1 MSEIHD
7 LRSYLQVL
15 ESAGQLVRIGRPVS
29 LDHEL
34 ADVAAA
40 LERQSGPAP
49 LFEHTTAADRG
60 GGPIAAWPVFSSAV
74 ANQTRAALALDCA
87 KGAVVEVMGRALSP
101 ANAIQPVR
109 VDERGLESQCA
120 DRRRGGHS
128 HAADPDPR
136 GRRRRAVHHRRRDG
150 QQGPGLGPR
159 QPVVQPDAGQ
169 GAAGVRL
176 QPQRVAAHDAVPQGA
191 GGAGQAAAGGHRHR
205 TGSGDHHRGRRAL
218 RRRRAVHRG
227 RDPRR
232 RGSRCAGVSPWT
244 STSPPRP
251 RS

>member
-15 ESAGQLVRIGRPVS
+15 ESAGQLVRIVRPVS

-40 LERQSGPAP
+40 LERASGPAP
-49 LFEHTTAADRG
+49 LFENADAADRG

-74 ANQTRAALALDCA
+74 ANQTRAALALGCE
-87 KGAVVEVMGRALSP
+87 KGQVVEVMGRALAP

-109 VDERGLESQCA
+109 VDDAAWKANVRTGDAVDIRTLPIPI
-120 DRRRGGHS
+120 
-128 HAADPDPR
+128 HAAGDGGPFITGGVTVSKDPVSGR
-136 GRRRRAVHHRRRDG
+136 GNLSYNRMQVK
-150 QQGPGLGPR
+150 GPR
-159 QPVVQPDAGQ
+159 EFGFNLNEWRHTMQFLKGQ
-169 GAAGVRL
+169 EALDKPLQVAIAIGLDPAITIAAGARYDGDEL
-176 QPQRVAAHDAVPQGA
+176 CIAGA
-191 GGAGQAAAGGHRHR
+191 I
-205 TGSGDHHRGRRAL
+205 RA
-218 RRRRAVHRG
+218 
-227 RDPRR
+227 
-232 RGSRCAGVSPWT
+232 RGSRCAAASRSI